1 MKVIINKILKEK
13 AIKLVKDLG
22 IGIYEI
28 VLDIQL
34 TFALCNSIE
43 YVKSE
48 DKIYIHIFEEDY
60 DLVIDFEDLEE
71 IDMLEILRVLKA
83 I

>member
-1 MKVIINKILKEK
+1 MNKILKEK
-13 AIKLVKDLG
+13 VINLVKDLG
-22 IGIYEI
+22 TGIYEI
-28 VLDIQL
+28 LIDITL
-34 TFALCNSIE
+34 TFAVCNSIE

-48 DKIYIHIFEEDY
+48 DRVYIHIFEEDY

-71 IDMLEILRVLKA
+71 IDKLEILRVLKT